1 MYIDIYVYIYI
12 PNKKP
17 ELVNM
22 PSSKQAIVCHHQSK
36 LLLKSFQRN
45 GFISCV

>member
-1 MYIDIYVYIYI
+1 MYICIYINMYIDIYVYIYI

-22 PSSKQAIVCHHQSK
+22 PSSK
-36 LLLKSFQRN
+36 
-45 GFISCV
+45 